1 MYNLYNL
8 KPSKG
13 LWRFLRKLTR
23 INTNERRADRLRPW
37 MAYNVASP
45 TRIDT
50 NGIGYQIAEMLT
62 AILIFALSAIL
73 LFTF

>member
-1 MYNLYNL
+1 
-8 KPSKG
+8 
-13 LWRFLRKLTR
+13 
-23 INTNERRADRLRPW
+23 